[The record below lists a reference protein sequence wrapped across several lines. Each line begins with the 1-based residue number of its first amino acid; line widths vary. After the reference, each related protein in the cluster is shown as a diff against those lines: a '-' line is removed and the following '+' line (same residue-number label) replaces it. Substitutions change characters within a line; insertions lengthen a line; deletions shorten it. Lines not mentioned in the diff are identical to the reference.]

1 MELYALWAPP
11 VLQTLPSPQ
20 QLRPL
25 SELKTRPRL
34 VRLGLEGRA
43 RTQLTPLPP
52 RRIRAVPLRRFRKAP
67 TPFILPSLPPPQIP
81 QADRQPLVSIPRSLL
96 TQSLQELVVLAP
108 QELAS
113 LRVVIQPKP
122 IRHSE
127 TLHLLPLMGQSVQV
141 ARLLSPL
148 AAH

>member
-20 QLRPL
+20 RLRLL

-34 VRLGLEGRA
+34 VRLGLEKRA

-52 RRIRAVPLRRFRKAP
+52 RQIRAVPLPRFRKAF

-96 TQSLQELVVLAP
+96 TQFLQELAVLAP
-108 QELAS
+108 QELVS
-113 LRVVIQPKP
+113 LLVVIQPKP

-148 AAH
+148 ATH